1 MKMIKVKTMVD
12 RDDINWFLLRW
23 NKLSFLKSLALFL
36 LWTLVLL
43 VFTTPVVN

>member
-12 RDDINWFLLRW
+12 RDDINWFLLWW

-36 LWTLVLL
+36 LRTLVLL